1 MADGIK
7 FPSCVC
13 YPAQISCL
21 EDSLGAEREPRV
33 VSCIS
38 IVVLA
43 TFTDLV
49 FFSTETHFNIHIFKK
64 CMRTGQHFL
73 SRNIRT

>member
-49 FFSTETHFNIHIFKK
+49 FFFQQKHTLIYF
-64 CMRTGQHFL
+64 
-73 SRNIRT
+73 